1 MKNSKDM
8 FTTIAASAI
17 LALSL
22 CGCGKKAVVFPAPE
36 GVAKSEHYDICA
48 DGQNVFAYATYRMDR
63 NSKEK
68 LQILLWPRWHSAY
81 LILKRRKC

>member
-1 MKNSKDM
+1 MR
-8 FTTIAASAI
+8 
-17 LALSL
+17 LRQ
-22 CGCGKKAVVFPAPE
+22 KAVVFPAPE

-68 LQILLWPRWHSAY
+68 IANSPVAPLAFCIFDFEKDANVELKLPKGIIKILPTQS
-81 LILKRRKC
+81 